1 MQLLL
6 LASCASAFVGPVGR
20 HSVGRVVPSHAI
32 DAPTLSD
39 SMLALA
45 RVAPPHAFDASTV
58 STLSDV
64 SMTLDGSSLALAS
77 FQDLRDSIADV
88 VRPFA
93 ILAAVPAFG
102 IALIP
107 VTLAAAL
114 ARAAAAPA
122 AQVLEIVES
131 ISAEQWQKLLL
142 CILFDAAGDL
152 SGALC

>member
-1 MQLLL
+1 MMLQLLL
-6 LASCASAFVGPVGR
+6 LASSATAFVLPGR
-20 HSVGRVVPSHAI
+20 GHSVRRVAPSHAI
-32 DAPTLSD
+32 DASVLHAVDASVLSD
-39 SMLALA
+39 S
-45 RVAPPHAFDASTV
+45 T
-58 STLSDV
+58 
-64 SMTLDGSSLALAS
+64 LALAS
-77 FQDLRDSIADV
+77 FQDFRDGIADV

-131 ISAEQWQKLLL
+131 IPAEQWQKLLL
-142 CILFDAAGDL
+142 L
-152 SGALC
+152 SLIHISEPTRP